1 MPDDRKPILPVLD
14 VTAKQ
19 LEPVAAVPLPAGA
32 ERPLAPSLPRL
43 KPGAKTRG
51 GEGANG
57 TQSGRIAPLAGTEA
71 GATTLLPVVKKKGP
85 LSPSPSPSRRQPEA
99 KPKRVPARQRVPYIR
114 TALPGPKT
122 EVAIA
127 MDRRYTSP
135 SYTRYLPLA
144 VKRASMCT
152 VEDLDG
158 NRFLDFTAGI
168 AVNNCGHCHPAI
180 VKAIRDQ
187 AGKLLHMCGSDYYNQ
202 PQADLAGKLC
212 QLFPGKSPTRV
223 FFTNSG
229 AESIEAAFKLA
240 RYHTGRQ
247 RVISFLGGFHGRTF
261 GALSLTASKIMQ
273 RAHFAPLVPEVE
285 HAPYGDISFIRD
297 NMFKKTVPPD
307 EVAAVFVEPL
317 QGEGGY
323 IVPPK
328 EFLPQLRELCDK
340 HKILLVIDE
349 VQSGF
354 GRTGKM
360 FCVEHFGIEPDIM
373 CLAKGIAS
381 GLPLGAMV
389 AKESVM
395 DWQQGAHGST
405 FGGNPVS
412 CRAAL
417 ASIDL
422 IERKYMKNA
431 QVVGGFLSQGLREL
445 AAKFPKTLG
454 EVRGLGLMIGIDVVS
469 DGEPA
474 PVLRDELIQAAFQN
488 GLLLLGCGEATI
500 RFCPPLCLT
509 KEEAQTGLEILEKVV
524 EIQNSKF
531 KT

>member
-1 MPDDRKPILPVLD
+1 MGLTK
-14 VTAKQ
+14 VTTKQ
-19 LEPVAAVPLPAGA
+19 IVIP
-32 ERPLAPSLPRL
+32 
-43 KPGAKTRG
+43 
-51 GEGANG
+51 
-57 TQSGRIAPLAGTEA
+57 Q
-71 GATTLLPVVKKKGP
+71 
-85 LSPSPSPSRRQPEA
+85 
-99 KPKRVPARQRVPYIR
+99 QRVPYIH
-114 TALPGPKT
+114 TSLPGPKAKRT
-122 EVAIA
+122 ISL
-127 MDRRYTSP
+127 DRRFTSP
-135 SYTRYLPLA
+135 SYTRYLPLV
-144 VKRASMCT
+144 VKQASLCT

-168 AVNNCGHCHPAI
+168 AVNNCGHCHPEVVA
-180 VKAIRDQ
+180 AIRDQ

-202 PQADLAGKLC
+202 PQAELAKKLC
-212 QLFPGKSPTRV
+212 ALFPGKSPTRV

-247 RVISFLGGFHGRTF
+247 RVIAFLGAFHGRTF
-261 GALSLTASKIMQ
+261 GALSLTGSKINQ
-273 RAHFAPLVPEVE
+273 QAHFAPMVPEVE
-285 HAPYGDISFIRD
+285 HAPYGDVSFIRD
-297 NMFKKTVPPD
+297 RLFRQTVPPD
-307 EVAAVFVEPL
+307 EVAAIFVEPM

-328 EFLPQLRELCDK
+328 SFFPDLRDLCDK
-340 HKILLVIDE
+340 HKILLVVDE
-349 VQSGF
+349 VQTGF

-360 FCVEHFGIEPDIM
+360 FCVEHFGVEPDVI

-395 DWQQGAHGST
+395 DWKQGAHGST

-422 IERKYMKNA
+422 IERKYLKNT
-431 QVVGGFLSQGLREL
+431 QVVGRLLKDGLQRL
-445 AAKFPKTLG
+445 ASRFPKHVG
-454 EVRGLGLMIGIDVVS
+454 EVRGLGLMIGMDIVTES
-469 DGEPA
+469 RLPA
-474 PVLRDELIQAAFQN
+474 RKLRDHLVQDAYYA

-509 KEEAQTGLEILEKVV
+509 KAETTVGLEILERILKKRLESV
-524 EIQNSKF
+524 SRH
-531 KT
+531 

>member
-1 MPDDRKPILPVLD
+1 MDF
-14 VTAKQ
+14 
-19 LEPVAAVPLPAGA
+19 
-32 ERPLAPSLPRL
+32 APF
-43 KPGAKTRG
+43 
-51 GEGANG
+51 
-57 TQSGRIAPLAGTEA
+57 IHTE
-71 GATTLLPVVKKKGP
+71 
-85 LSPSPSPSRRQPEA
+85 
-99 KPKRVPARQRVPYIR
+99 
-114 TALPGPKT
+114 LPGPLATK
-122 EVAIA
+122 AIA
-127 MDRRYTSP
+127 LDRRFTSP
-135 SYTRYLPLA
+135 SYTRYIPLC
-144 VKRASMCT
+144 VKSASMCT

-180 VKAIRDQ
+180 VEAVRDQ

-202 PQADLAGKLC
+202 PQADLASRLC
-212 QLFPGKSPTRV
+212 NLWPGPSPTRV

-229 AESIEAAFKLA
+229 AESIEGAFKLA

-247 RVISFLGGFHGRTF
+247 RVIAFLGAFHGRTF
-261 GALSLTASKIMQ
+261 GALSLTASRIMQ

-285 HAPYGDISFIRD
+285 HVPYGDVKYISEQL
-297 NMFKKTVPPD
+297 FKRTVPPD
-307 EVAAVFVEPL
+307 EVAAIFVEPL

-323 IVPPK
+323 IIPPK
-328 EFLPQLRELCDK
+328 QFLPNLRALCDE
-340 HKILLVIDE
+340 HGILLVADE

-360 FCVEHFGIEPDIM
+360 FCIEHYGVEPDIL

-395 DWQQGAHGST
+395 DWKEGAHGST

-422 IERKYMKNA
+422 IEREYMANA
-431 QVVGGFLSQGLREL
+431 RGVGDFMIARLNAMRAE
-445 AAKFPKTLG
+445 FPEHIG
-454 EVRGLGLMIGIDVVS
+454 EVRGMGLMIGMDIINDS
-469 DGEPA
+469 TSMRPA
-474 PVLRDELIQAAFQN
+474 RVLRDKIVDDAYYH

-500 RFCPPLCLT
+500 RFCPPLCIT
-509 KEEAQTGLEILEKVV
+509 QDEAARGIDLLADIIK
-524 EIQNSKF
+524 SK
-531 KT
+531 